1 MIFEETQHS
10 YSMFTL
16 RRLPAKASGET
27 EEAESSSRACH
38 VAARFASL
46 VVTCVVVV
54 NEILLLLLLL
64 LTIFILSNITS
75 NNEFTIFGNEL

>member
-46 VVTCVVVV
+46 V
-54 NEILLLLLLL
+54 
-64 LTIFILSNITS
+64 
-75 NNEFTIFGNEL
+75 

>member
-1 MIFEETQHS
+1 MPIVPPVYKTKTLASRTCFVIVELSMIFEETQHS
-10 YSMFTL
+10 YSMFAL

-46 VVTCVVVV
+46 V
-54 NEILLLLLLL
+54 
-64 LTIFILSNITS
+64 
-75 NNEFTIFGNEL
+75 